1 MKVIIHVNQRFSFS
15 FLKVEGYSIKGYLL
29 KIMKVAVVYKS
40 IISLKL
46 KVIIIKIGQISF
58 YFFSF
63 CKKIMFILKNTLKIT
78 MMMTRIRFRK
88 SQYRFVLFTIFLIFW
103 DN

>member
-1 MKVIIHVNQRFSFS
+1 MKVIIHVNQRLSSS

-29 KIMKVAVVYKS
+29 KIMKVAVVFKS

-63 CKKIMFILKNTLKIT
+63 CEKIMFILKNTLKIT
-78 MMMTRIRFRK
+78 MMMTMIRFRK
-88 SQYRFVLFTIFLIFW
+88 S
-103 DN
+103 